1 MENLLAY
8 QDMFRDT
15 YSPGI
20 ITALQQKTS
29 RLTGLVTHLPGCTGK
44 RMEFNSMGK
53 TEAGFREDEYE
64 EKNPVELSY
73 GKRCM
78 LPIGFRHA
86 IKFSS
91 DWKLLK
97 GQFAVLAPQ
106 FIDELTKSFARLLDQ
121 IVIGSKWDDAKKRW
135 IVAEPHDAIDP
146 KTSFYN
152 AAGIGGILGPAYV
165 GENLVTPET
174 MPMQPML
181 KDGELASDYTDYDG
195 KNLDIEKTSVIPLT
209 YVTSGTPVIS
219 SLTPEKIMAII
230 EALQT
235 RYAWDAGETI
245 NLAVPPSVQWA
256 LARDERFLSK
266 ENGFQMLKEGLIS
279 TLLGVRIVAFNNI
292 PIVEMA
298 DGTLAYACPAWK
310 MEDVYFGMWDDID
323 IEMVKPS
330 MSYTKYV
337 ISGMGAAG
345 CARKRNDT
353 ILTVLC
359 AA

>member
-1 MENLLAY
+1 
-8 QDMFRDT
+8 MFRDT
-15 YSPGI
+15 YNPAI
-20 ITALQQKTS
+20 ITALQQETS
-29 RLTGLVTHLPGCTGK
+29 RLTGLVTHLGGCTGK
-44 RMEFNSMGK
+44 RIEFNTAGK
-53 TEAGFREDEYE
+53 TEAGWRTDEYE
-64 EKNPVELSY
+64 EKDPVELSY

-97 GQFAVLAPQ
+97 GQFAVYGPL
-106 FIDELTKSFARLLDQ
+106 FTSELKKAFARIIDQ
-121 IVIGSKWDDAKKRW
+121 IVIGSVWDSGNKRW
-135 IVAEPHDAIDP
+135 TIAQPQDSIDS

-152 AAGIGGILGPAYV
+152 AAGIGGILGPCYV

-174 MPMQPML
+174 MPMQPAL
-181 KDGELASDYTDYDG
+181 KGGETADDYSDYDG
-195 KNLDIEKTSVIPLT
+195 KNLDMENTSVIPLT
-209 YVTSGTPVIS
+209 YVTSGSPTVS
-219 SLTPEKIMAII
+219 SLTPEKIMALL

-235 RYAWDAGETI
+235 RYAWNQGETI
-245 NLAVPPSVQWA
+245 NLAVPPSVLWA
-256 LARDERFLSK
+256 LSRDERFMSK
-266 ENGFQMLKEGLIS
+266 DNGFQMLKEGLIS

-292 PIVEMA
+292 PIV
-298 DGTLAYACPAWK
+298 DVGGGTLAYACPAWK
-310 MEDVYFGMWDDID
+310 TEDVLFGLWDDVD
-323 IEMVKPS
+323 IELVKPS

-353 ILTVLC
+353 ILTILC

>member
-1 MENLLAY
+1 
-8 QDMFRDT
+8 MFRDT

-97 GQFAVLAPQ
+97 GQFSVLAPQ
-106 FIDELTKSFARLLDQ
+106 FIDELTKAFARLMDQ
-121 IVIGSKWDDAKKRW
+121 IVIGSKWDNANNRW
-135 IVAEPHDAIDP
+135 TIASPQDAIDP

-152 AAGIGGILGPAYV
+152 AAGIGGILGPCYT
-165 GENLVTPET
+165 GENLVTPEV

-181 KDGELASDYTDYDG
+181 KSGELATVFGDYEGD
-195 KNLDIEKTSVIPLT
+195 NLDMEKTSVIPLT
-209 YVTSGTPVIS
+209 YVPSGTPTIT
-219 SLTPEKIMAII
+219 SLTIEKIMALL

-235 RYAWDAGETI
+235 RYAWDPGDVL

-256 LARDERFLSK
+256 LSRDERFMSK

-279 TLLGVRIVAFNNI
+279 NLLGVRIVSFNNI
-292 PIVEMA
+292 PIV
-298 DGTLAYACPAWK
+298 DVGGGQLAYACPAWK
-310 MEDVYFGMWDDID
+310 AEDVYFGMWDNID